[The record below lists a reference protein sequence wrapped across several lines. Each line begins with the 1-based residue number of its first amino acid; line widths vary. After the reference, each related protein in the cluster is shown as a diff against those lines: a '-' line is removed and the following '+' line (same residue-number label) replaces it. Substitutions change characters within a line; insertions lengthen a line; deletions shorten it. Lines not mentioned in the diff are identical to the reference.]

1 MAAFFQNKVK
11 DVNEKIENS
20 EKTVGNL
27 DSYLKQLEGSMNT
40 EMAKMRKQIQDL
52 GEGKVTSEAEL

>member
-40 EMAKMRKQIQDL
+40 EMAKMRK
-52 GEGKVTSEAEL
+52 